1 MRATGAPRTSIT
13 TATYESPRRHCRMAN
28 TRLCHTSPTTG
39 RVAASTVSHQ
49 RSMEQS
55 SDCRSIHRHTHA
67 HAPPTLFTVLASL
80 FSSEHCSSG
89 SRMMSRRSF
98 HSCVK
103 RTRNMRSSDRNVSS
117 IRSRTSRNST
127 SKPQHHHSCRPQ
139 PGECCSTR
147 RPSRSSLVEL
157 PAVPPPVSASLHNHP
172 YDRRENVTSAKDIL
186 ALGATRSSGP
196 HHGRQSTVSI
206 QRKLWASFGTR
217 SSKHSPFSLIFT
229 LTLALMLPLALLN
242 SVAAVPLQGS
252 SHTAFRRRA
261 EDIGMLL
268 NKDGQTNAIAMN
280 ISSLPACAPGSMTG
294 FNGRRAEVNHD
305 GPIRIAG
312 INHGINPFWEGLRAG
327 ATDAANLTGVELD
340 WLTPRNGT
348 FSSQYMATQ
357 ITDAADSGQY
367 DGLFLTIP
375 NSEIASAVIQV
386 QREHPG
392 LPIVV
397 MNVGQQSAKQLNVLA
412 VLQNEIAAGEMIGN
426 ALLDKGAHD
435 FVCLS
440 AARNVQ
446 SLVDRCSGVL
456 KAFQNRGMKVPETI
470 ANSKTLIVG
479 PSDIDTEVTF
489 QTVMTYLDQHPTVD
503 SIVGL
508 SSVVVNLA
516 MNVSSNRTAAVVPGR
531 TGGLWIGTFDVNDLV
546 VSGIKSGAIAAA
558 ISQTPYLQGA
568 LPVLEL
574 YLQIATKQKL
584 AQDALWTGPALLDI
598 RNIEVEYAL
607 EQSSSFS
614 DFIRQKKTAVVLNQN
629 RPLEHTRWNEALGGL
644 VDAAALLG
652 FDTVSA
658 MSMAEVE
665 RLADQQGAGNGSVT
679 ALTVGATQYGPY
691 TGIQGVVV
699 SLADKQ
705 QYEQLLNNTV
715 IGPNLPV
722 LGLGTVSNWT
732 AVPERAVFLG
742 PGDNMTGSVFATQIL
757 SSGFAVPLCLV
768 EQDGPFW
775 QAQYC
780 TQLHALL
787 TQIYGV
793 AKVGHLEDM
802 MVAIPTN
809 ATDLTFNDTANSR
822 PTADAV
828 PGIPTPVNNPIL
840 RAFSPEAALAF
851 DSILCT
857 SLPLYAIVDKLYPYL
872 KKARAFAAAAAV
884 ATPASLDFPSAD
896 FPPSFS
902 KAVPDPT
909 TPGVFVIGM
918 SPKALYSMAHNQQVT
933 AIMDPQQYIQGFHAI
948 LSLTFRMMYPNRV
961 KIFNQFLS
969 TGPVPVNHACEP
981 GSFYSSDLGIGED
994 PTYMASLASAILA
1007 EGTNN
1012 YKTMLCVDANNKIKI
1027 QSMCTR
1033 CAAGKYSNETDAT
1046 QCLSCPSG
1054 YGTNGI
1060 GQQQCLVCTGD
1071 ICGPSSKMTVPM
1083 ILLAVLIP
1091 LAVVLAGTAA
1101 IVGFWVRRKKS
1112 INIKKLNDDSWQLD
1126 LAKLL
1131 HSGIGGDADAS
1142 SMGGRR
1148 SGGGGGGGGASGIIL
1163 PAIAVGSAPPPS
1175 YVMGRTSASTPSSGA
1190 VSRVNVAEIEE
1201 ISHPAAAIVRSASD
1215 PVHPA
1220 IARSATSSN
1229 LTKGHNQALS
1239 GSHCSFVM
1247 NRGSSVVGTWRSMP
1261 VYIKKIG
1268 SKKVVVNND
1277 LRKEIFNMRE
1287 LRHPKL
1293 VEFIGVCTAPPNICI
1308 VTEYVPK
1315 GTLASVLANMD
1326 HKFTWLFKFSFM
1338 QDLCRGMEFLH
1349 MSKIGF
1355 HGRLTSMNCL
1365 ISSRWELK
1373 IAGYGLD
1380 GLYASQKDAILP
1392 SSSLPQIHMPSLQ
1405 PSSGPRNVMRAWGA
1419 TDPERSSLEHHPHA
1433 HHHDH
1438 ETSQDMVDMEV
1449 AQKLMSLSNEEDLE
1463 HGTSTRTRKL
1473 SGMQNRSSYSS
1484 RYSTH
1489 TSPQN
1494 TTSNISS
1501 GTSDP
1506 TDHSGIDL
1514 DTDTLPLLWAAP
1526 ECLVLNKDDE
1536 FEAFGSQ
1543 RGDLYSAGVIFNEIL
1558 TRRLPYSDSFA
1569 DQGSILDL
1577 VREQDFR
1584 PTLMAEDDPSLLP
1597 EDRENI
1603 KQMNI
1608 LIHLCLSKEPT
1619 TRPHFTAI
1627 LARINDINPH
1637 KSSDFISSMAAMLEK
1652 YGNDMEE
1659 LVWDRTRNLQTRTV
1673 ELEEER
1679 ARTHRLVV
1687 DLQKAKEG
1695 AEAAATAKSNFLANM
1710 SHEIRTPMNAVI
1722 GMSRILLDSKLNPEL
1737 AECAETIESAGNQ
1750 LMTVIDDILDFSKIE
1765 SGNLKLERRLLDLS
1779 FVIESAVNLIGSQ
1792 AMSKNLSLVY
1802 EIDRNC
1808 PVEFMGDVTRIRQI
1822 LLNLMSNAVKFTK
1835 EGAIHLSVSV
1845 EPLQEVRFEP
1855 ESPPVETATTK
1866 SSTVASNGYKKRSSV
1881 ASGSSKGR
1889 RSTSR
1894 PNSMVSP
1901 VSTLPTAGKQGMP
1914 SLSQQPPSALAP
1926 VANGPEKAGALTGS
1940 TSMGRSSSGSLVA
1953 PVTKPVKLLF
1963 VVKDTGVGIPS
1974 DRFDK
1979 LFNSFSQVDESTTRE
1994 YGGTGLGL
2002 AISKRLSE
2010 MMGGSMWVE
2019 SVPSVGSTFSFN
2031 IVLDSPVDSR
2041 TYDQQFDLPK
2051 LTDKKVLVVNDTA
2064 MGREA
2069 WRKRA
2074 LSWNMSHI
2082 KILASDEVM
2091 PYLKSVT
2098 GSHGPHTEIPLH
2110 AKMDAMI
2117 VDSTLNGSVA
2127 KTPEGLLDIVSASAP
2142 KSDGT
2147 PHPAIPVIIFKLMKD
2162 PRLMAADATSYHG
2175 HARPDASRWSGERIL
2190 NSDMEDNISTSARS
2204 NTLGQDSQD
2213 RSTAYGN
2220 MYHHPSDSSASS
2232 LTLDKSP
2239 TYTAGMNG
2247 SRLAYNTGPGHLL
2260 TPHTQATFYEH
2271 SVSSMDHLSI
2281 AAPSPAASLNQAA
2294 SYFSSSDNEST
2305 PPVHDKSV
2313 RGPTKTSLSKSL
2325 GVFATPLY
2333 FSKPVRHSRVLQLLA
2348 EDPVMVEEDVDV
2360 EELLP
2365 VEDPA
2370 SELQL
2375 FINALQ
2381 NNATT
2386 TIPLHPPASLK
2397 SASSPEKAEQESLE
2411 SMTPK
2416 DALPPPL
2423 FMPSKEASDPPPAR
2437 SRATSGT
2444 RTELRYLE
2452 HQQPQPEP
2460 RSHLGGEGKHN
2471 TMETPV
2477 TRRPSFQKGLGF
2489 VTPKRKSV
2497 SAAGTPSSP
2506 PAGYTSPSLAAVAAA
2521 SSSTARKMAKVKVL
2535 VVDDNPVNLKVVS
2548 KMLARLGV
2556 EPDTANNGQE
2566 AVELIEKKTALLQLQ
2581 EEDEGEGEDEDKEGE
2596 SKRLPKKSLDVSL
2609 SLPLPLHRLS
2619 SEGNSIGERR
2629 GEGGMSGDM
2638 SDGSNNGIDSG
2649 ISLEG
2654 GGGSPSRSPA
2664 LSGLGMMVSNTDA
2677 AGSLPLSTSTTI
2689 LTNGSRTLSSKHV
2702 VPYDLIFLD
2711 VWMPKM
2717 NGLDASAYIRKN
2729 LSGDTPDRPYII
2741 AMTACVMPGDREKC
2755 IAAGM
2760 NDYISKPLRKEEL
2773 EQVLRVFTTRQE
2785 RFKA

>member
-1 MRATGAPRTSIT
+1 
-13 TATYESPRRHCRMAN
+13 
-28 TRLCHTSPTTG
+28 
-39 RVAASTVSHQ
+39 
-49 RSMEQS
+49 
-55 SDCRSIHRHTHA
+55 
-67 HAPPTLFTVLASL
+67 
-80 FSSEHCSSG
+80 
-89 SRMMSRRSF
+89 
-98 HSCVK
+98 
-103 RTRNMRSSDRNVSS
+103 
-117 IRSRTSRNST
+117 
-127 SKPQHHHSCRPQ
+127 
-139 PGECCSTR
+139 
-147 RPSRSSLVEL
+147 
-157 PAVPPPVSASLHNHP
+157 
-172 YDRRENVTSAKDIL
+172 
-186 ALGATRSSGP
+186 
-196 HHGRQSTVSI
+196 
-206 QRKLWASFGTR
+206 
-217 SSKHSPFSLIFT
+217 
-229 LTLALMLPLALLN
+229 
-242 SVAAVPLQGS
+242 
-252 SHTAFRRRA
+252 
-261 EDIGMLL
+261 
-268 NKDGQTNAIAMN
+268 MN
-280 ISSLPACAPGSMTG
+280 LSSLPACAPGSMTG
-294 FNGRRAEVNHD
+294 FNGRRSEMNHD

-312 INHGINPFWEGLRAG
+312 INHGTNPFWNGPHAG
-327 ATDAANLTGVELD
+327 ARDAANLTGVELS
-340 WLTPRNGT
+340 WLTPRNNT

-412 VLQNEIAAGEMIGN
+412 VLQDEIAAGEMIGN
-426 ALLDKGAHD
+426 ALLDKGARD

-456 KAFQNRGMKVPETI
+456 KAFQNRGIKVPETI

-479 PSDIDTEVTF
+479 PSDIDTQVNF
-489 QTVMTYLDQHPTVD
+489 QTVMTYLDLHPTVD

-508 SSVVVNLA
+508 SSVVTKLA
-516 MNVSSNRTAAVVPGR
+516 MNVSANRTAAVVPGR
-531 TGGLWIGTFDVNDLV
+531 TGSLWIGTFDVNDLV
-546 VSGIKSGAIAAA
+546 VTGIKSGAIAAA

-584 AQDALWTGPALLDI
+584 SEATLWTGPALLDI
-598 RNIEVEYAL
+598 HNIESEYAL
-607 EQSSSFS
+607 ERSSSFF
-614 DFIRQKKTAVVLNQN
+614 DFIRQKKTAVVLNRD

-658 MSMAEVE
+658 TSIAEVE
-665 RLADQQGAGNGSVT
+665 RLAGQQGSSNDAVT
-679 ALTVGATQYGPY
+679 ALADGTTQYGPY
-691 TGIQGVVV
+691 SGIQGVVV

-705 QYEQLLNNTV
+705 QYEELLSNKV
-715 IGPNLPV
+715 IGSNLTV
-722 LGLGTVSNWT
+722 LGLGTISNWT
-732 AVPERAVFLG
+732 AIPERAVFLG
-742 PGDNMTGSVFATQIL
+742 PGNSLIGSVFATQIL

-768 EQDGPFW
+768 EEDGPFW
-775 QAQYC
+775 QTQYC

-809 ATDLTFNDTANSR
+809 ASDLTFNDTANSHPNTSQR
-822 PTADAV
+822 GHAAT
-828 PGIPTPVNNPIL
+828 GIPTPANNPIL

-857 SLPLYAIVDKLYPYL
+857 SLPLYSIVDKLYPYL
-872 KKARAFAAAAAV
+872 KKTRAFAAAAAV
-884 ATPASLDFPSAD
+884 TTPTALDFSGTD

-909 TPGVFVIGM
+909 SPGVFVIGM

-948 LSLTFRMMYPNRV
+948 LSLTFRMMYPNRT
-961 KIFNQFLS
+961 KILNQVLS

-981 GSFYSSDLGIGED
+981 GSYYSSDLGRSED
-994 PTYMASLASAILA
+994 PGYMAYLASTVLA
-1007 EGTNN
+1007 EGTEN
-1012 YKTMLCVDANNKIKI
+1012 YRTMLCLDTNNQIKI

-1033 CAAGKYSNETDAT
+1033 CSVGKYSNATDAT
-1046 QCLSCPSG
+1046 ECLSCPSG
-1054 YGTNGI
+1054 YGTSGV

-1083 ILLAVLIP
+1083 ILLAVLVP

-1101 IVGFWVRRKKS
+1101 IVSFWVRRKKS

-1126 LAKLL
+1126 LGKLL
-1131 HSGIGGDADAS
+1131 YSGIGGESAAS
-1142 SMGGRR
+1142 HMGGGGRR
-1148 SGGGGGGGGASGIIL
+1148 SGGGSGASGIIL

-1175 YVMGRTSASTPSSGA
+1175 YVIGQTSASTPSSGT

-1201 ISHPAAAIVRSASD
+1201 IPHPPAVLVRSASD
-1215 PVHPA
+1215 PMQHA

-1229 LTKGHNQALS
+1229 HTKAHTQALS
-1239 GSHCSFVM
+1239 GSHCSFIM
-1247 NRGSSVVGTWRSMP
+1247 NRGSSAVGTWRSMP

-1308 VTEYVPK
+1308 VTEYVTK

-1373 IAGYGLD
+1373 ISGYGLD
-1380 GLYASQKDAILP
+1380 GLYSSQKDAITQ
-1392 SSSLPQIHMPSLQ
+1392 SSSLPQIPVASLQ
-1405 PSSGPRNVMRAWGA
+1405 PSSGPRNLVRTWSL
-1419 TDPERSSLEHHPHA
+1419 DPEHSSLEHHPHA
-1433 HHHDH
+1433 HHQSEFDH
-1438 ETSQDMVDMEV
+1438 EAPQDMVDLEV
-1449 AQKLMSLSNEEDLE
+1449 AQKHMYPDDGEDTEL
-1463 HGTSTRTRKL
+1463 GTSSRIRKL
-1473 SGMQNRSSYSS
+1473 SGMQHRSSYGSQYSS
-1484 RYSTH
+1484 NTP
-1489 TSPQN
+1489 PQN
-1494 TTSNISS
+1494 SASNIS
-1501 GTSDP
+1501 GLSDP
-1506 TDHSGIDL
+1506 IDHSGIDL
-1514 DTDTLPLLWAAP
+1514 GTDTLPLLWAAP
-1526 ECLVLNKDDE
+1526 ECLALNKDGE
-1536 FEAFGSQ
+1536 YEAFGSQ

-1569 DQGSILDL
+1569 DQPTILDL

-1584 PTLMAEDDPSLLP
+1584 PTLMDEDDPSLLP
-1597 EDRENI
+1597 EDSENI

-1679 ARTHRLVV
+1679 ARTNRLLV

-1779 FVIESAVNLIGSQ
+1779 FVMESAVNLIGSQ
-1792 AMSKNLSLVY
+1792 AVSKDLSLAY

-1835 EGAIHLSVSV
+1835 EGGIHISVVV
-1845 EPLQEVRFEP
+1845 EPLPEVRFEP
-1855 ESPPVETATTK
+1855 ESPLVDTATK
-1866 SSTVASNGYKKRSSV
+1866 SSTITSNGYRKRSSV
-1881 ASGSSKGR
+1881 ASGASKER
-1889 RSTSR
+1889 RSSSR
-1894 PNSMVSP
+1894 PNSMASP
-1901 VSTLPTAGKQGMP
+1901 TSTLPTVGKQGLP
-1914 SLSQQPPSALAP
+1914 SISQQPPSAQAP
-1926 VANGPEKAGALTGS
+1926 EASGQERTGALTGS
-1940 TSMGRSSSGSLVA
+1940 TSMGRSSSGSLAA

-2019 SVPSVGSTFSFN
+2019 SAPSVGSTFSFS

-2041 TYDQQFDLPK
+2041 TYDQQFQLPK
-2051 LTDKKVLVVNDTA
+2051 LADKKVVIVDDSA

-2074 LSWNMSHI
+2074 ASWNMSQV
-2082 KILASDEVM
+2082 KILSSEEVV
-2091 PYLKSVT
+2091 PYLKSDAGNHST
-2098 GSHGPHTEIPLH
+2098 LETPLH
-2110 AKMDAMI
+2110 SKMEALIME
-2117 VDSTLNGSVA
+2117 SNLNGSVS
-2127 KTPEGLLDIVSASAP
+2127 KTPEGLLDIMSTAAA

-2147 PHPAIPVIIFKLMKD
+2147 PRPAIPVIIFKNMRD
-2162 PRLMAADATSYHG
+2162 IRTVTADSTSYHG

-2190 NSDMEDNISTSARS
+2190 NSDMDDDISTSARS
-2204 NTLGQDSQD
+2204 NTQGQDSQE
-2213 RSTAYGN
+2213 RSSAFGN

-2232 LTLDKSP
+2232 LTLDKSS
-2239 TYTAGMNG
+2239 TYTAGPQG
-2247 SRLAYNTGPGHLL
+2247 SRLAYSTGPGHLL

-2271 SVSSMDHLSI
+2271 SVSSIDHLSI
-2281 AAPSPAASLNQAA
+2281 TAPSPAASLNQAA
-2294 SYFSSSDNEST
+2294 SYFSSSDNDST
-2305 PPVHDKSV
+2305 PPVQDKPV
-2313 RGPTKTSLSKSL
+2313 RGCTTSSNTQ
-2325 GVFATPLY
+2325 GVFANPVYL
-2333 FSKPVRHSRVLQLLA
+2333 SKPVRHSKVLQLLA
-2348 EDPVMVEEDVDV
+2348 EDSVMMELDV
-2360 EELLP
+2360 EELLS
-2365 VEDPA
+2365 VEDPT
-2370 SELQL
+2370 SGLL
-2375 FINALQ
+2375 HFINAIQ
-2381 NNATT
+2381 NNTPTA
-2386 TIPLHPPASLK
+2386 IPLQPPIPLK
-2397 SASSPEKAEQESLE
+2397 GSSPAKGEDESLV
-2411 SMTPK
+2411 STALK
-2416 DALPPPL
+2416 DPLAPL
-2423 FMPSKEASDPPPAR
+2423 FMPPKEASDPIPAR
-2437 SRATSGT
+2437 SRTTSGT

-2566 AVELIEKKTALLQLQ
+2566 AVELIEKKSALLRLQ
-2581 EEDEGEGEDEDKEGE
+2581 EDEKDDEQE
-2596 SKRLPKKSLDVSL
+2596 SSPEKSLDVSL
-2609 SLPLPLHRLS
+2609 PLPLPLHRLS
-2619 SEGNSIGERR
+2619 SEGSSIAGRR
-2629 GEGGMSGDM
+2629 REGGTCGDM
-2638 SDGSNNGIDSG
+2638 SDGSNGIDSG

-2654 GGGSPSRSPA
+2654 GVSPTRSPA
-2664 LSGLGMMVSNTDA
+2664 LSGLGMTALNNTDA
-2677 AGSLPLSTSTTI
+2677 TGPLPLSSTT
-2689 LTNGSRTLSSKHV
+2689 TTVSDASRVLRTRHV

-2773 EQVLRVFTTRQE
+2773 EQVLRAFTTRQE
-2785 RFKA
+2785 RYKA

>member
-1 MRATGAPRTSIT
+1 M
-13 TATYESPRRHCRMAN
+13 
-28 TRLCHTSPTTG
+28 
-39 RVAASTVSHQ
+39 
-49 RSMEQS
+49 
-55 SDCRSIHRHTHA
+55 
-67 HAPPTLFTVLASL
+67 
-80 FSSEHCSSG
+80 
-89 SRMMSRRSF
+89 
-98 HSCVK
+98 
-103 RTRNMRSSDRNVSS
+103 
-117 IRSRTSRNST
+117 
-127 SKPQHHHSCRPQ
+127 
-139 PGECCSTR
+139 
-147 RPSRSSLVEL
+147 
-157 PAVPPPVSASLHNHP
+157 
-172 YDRRENVTSAKDIL
+172 
-186 ALGATRSSGP
+186 
-196 HHGRQSTVSI
+196 
-206 QRKLWASFGTR
+206 
-217 SSKHSPFSLIFT
+217 
-229 LTLALMLPLALLN
+229 
-242 SVAAVPLQGS
+242 PLQGS
-252 SHTAFRRRA
+252 SNTDFRRRA
-261 EDIGMLL
+261 GEFGTFL
-268 NKDGQTNAIAMN
+268 NKDGHSNAVAMN
-280 ISSLPACAPGSMTG
+280 LSSLPACAPGSMTG
-294 FNGRRAEVNHD
+294 FNGRRSEVNHD

-312 INHGINPFWEGLRAG
+312 INHGVTPFWNGPRAG
-327 ATDAANLTGVELD
+327 ARDAANLTGVELD
-340 WLTPRNGT
+340 WFAPRNGT
-348 FSSQYMATQ
+348 FSSQYMAAQ

-367 DGLFLTIP
+367 DGLFLSIP

-412 VLQNEIAAGEMIGN
+412 VLQDEIAAGEMIGN
-426 ALLDKGAHD
+426 ALLDRGARD

-456 KAFQNRGMKVPETI
+456 KAFQSRGMKVPETI

-479 PSDIDTEVTF
+479 PTDIDTPVNF
-489 QTVMTYLDQHPTVD
+489 QTVMTYLDLHPTVN
-503 SIVGL
+503 SIVSL
-508 SSVVVNLA
+508 SSVVTKLA
-516 MNVSSNRTAAVVPGR
+516 MNVSSSRTAAEVPGR
-531 TGGLWIGTFDVNDLV
+531 TGSLWIGTFDVNDQV
-546 VSGIKSGAIAAA
+546 VAGIKSGAIAAV

-584 AQDALWTGPALLDI
+584 SEAALWTGPALLDI
-598 RNIEVEYAL
+598 RNIESEYAL
-607 EQSSSFS
+607 EQSSSFF
-614 DFIRQKKTAVVLNQN
+614 DFIRQKKTAVVLNRN

-658 MSMAEVE
+658 TSISEVE
-665 RLADQQGAGNGSVT
+665 RLAGQKAASNESVT
-679 ALTVGATQYGPY
+679 TSADSATQYGPY
-691 TGIQGVVV
+691 AGIQGVVV
-699 SLADKQ
+699 SLSDKQ
-705 QYEQLLNNTV
+705 QYEDLLSNTA
-715 IGPNLPV
+715 IGSNLPV

-742 PGDNMTGSVFATQIL
+742 PGNSLIGSVFATQIL

-768 EQDGPFW
+768 EEDGPFW
-775 QAQYC
+775 QTQYC

-809 ATDLTFNDTANSR
+809 ASDLTFNGTANSR
-822 PTADAV
+822 LNFGGRHTAHTV
-828 PGIPTPVNNPIL
+828 PGIPTPANNPIL
-840 RAFSPEAALAF
+840 QAFSPEAVLAF

-857 SLPLYAIVDKLYPYL
+857 SLPLYSIVDKLYPYL
-872 KKARAFAAAAAV
+872 KKARAFAAAAAT
-884 ATPASLDFPSAD
+884 TPTSLEFSGAD

-902 KAVPDPT
+902 KVVPDPT
-909 TPGVFVIGM
+909 SPGVFVIGM

-948 LSLTFRMMYPNRV
+948 LSLSFRMMYPNRT
-961 KIFNQFLS
+961 KILNQFLS
-969 TGPVPVNHACEP
+969 TGPVPVNRACEP
-981 GSFYSSDLGIGED
+981 GSYYSSDLGRSED
-994 PTYMASLASAILA
+994 PGYMAYLASTVLA
-1007 EGTNN
+1007 EGTEN
-1012 YKTMLCVDANNKIKI
+1012 YRTMLCMDANNHIKV

-1033 CAAGKYSNETDAT
+1033 CSVGKYSNETDAT

-1083 ILLAVLIP
+1083 ILLAVLVP

-1101 IVGFWVRRKKS
+1101 IVGFWIRRKKS

-1126 LAKLL
+1126 LGKLL
-1131 HSGIGGDADAS
+1131 HNGIGGDSAAS
-1142 SMGGRR
+1142 PMGGGGRR
-1148 SGGGGGGGGASGIIL
+1148 SGGGGSGGTSGIIL

-1175 YVMGRTSASTPSSGA
+1175 YITGQASSSTPASGA
-1190 VSRVNVAEIEE
+1190 VSRVNVAEVEE
-1201 ISHPAAAIVRSASD
+1201 LPHLPAVIVRSASD
-1215 PVHPA
+1215 PVQPDS
-1220 IARSATSSN
+1220 ARSATSSN
-1229 LTKGHNQALS
+1229 YTKAHNQGSS
-1239 GSHCSFVM
+1239 GSHSSLVM
-1247 NRGSSVVGTWRSMP
+1247 HRGSSAVGTWRSMP

-1293 VEFIGVCTAPPNICI
+1293 VEFIGVCTASPNICI

-1373 IAGYGLD
+1373 ISGYGLD
-1380 GLYASQKDAILP
+1380 GLYASQKDSITQ
-1392 SSSLPQIHMPSLQ
+1392 SSSLPQIPVTSLQ
-1405 PSSGPRNVMRAWGA
+1405 LSSGPRNFVRAWSTDQEHFTLEQPPHTHHQNGA
-1419 TDPERSSLEHHPHA
+1419 DYETPQDVTDL
-1433 HHHDH
+1433 
-1438 ETSQDMVDMEV
+1438 EV
-1449 AQKLMSLSNEEDLE
+1449 AQKSMSLGDGDDTELS
-1463 HGTSTRTRKL
+1463 TSSRLRKL
-1473 SGMQNRSSYSS
+1473 SGLQNRSSYGS
-1484 RYSTH
+1484 RFSFNTP
-1489 TSPQN
+1489 PQN
-1494 TTSNISS
+1494 NASNISGS
-1501 GTSDP
+1501 SDP
-1506 TDHSGIDL
+1506 TDHSGIDF

-1526 ECLVLNKDDE
+1526 ECLELNKDGE
-1536 FEAFGSQ
+1536 YEVFGSQ

-1558 TRRLPYSDSFA
+1558 TRRLPYSDSFT
-1569 DQGSILDL
+1569 DQPSILDL
-1577 VREQDFR
+1577 VKEQDFR
-1584 PTLMAEDDPSLLP
+1584 PTLMDEDDPSLLP

-1679 ARTHRLVV
+1679 ARTHRLLV

-1779 FVIESAVNLIGSQ
+1779 FVMESAVNLIGSQ
-1792 AMSKNLSLVY
+1792 AMAKNLSLVY

-1808 PVEFMGDVTRIRQI
+1808 PVEYMGDVTRIRQI

-1835 EGAIHLSVSV
+1835 EGGIHLSVAV
-1845 EPLQEVRFEP
+1845 EPLPEVRFEP
-1855 ESPPVETATTK
+1855 ESPVVDTVTK
-1866 SSTVASNGYKKRSSV
+1866 SSTITSSGRKKRSSV
-1881 ASGSSKGR
+1881 ATVSSKER
-1889 RSTSR
+1889 RTSSR

-1901 VSTLPTAGKQGMP
+1901 TTTLPIAGKQGLQSISP
-1914 SLSQQPPSALAP
+1914 QPPSAQAQE
-1926 VANGPEKAGALTGS
+1926 ASGQEKAGTLTGS
-1940 TSMGRSSSGSLVA
+1940 TSMDRSSSGSLVA
-1953 PVTKPVKLLF
+1953 PLTKPVKLLF

-2019 SVPSVGSTFSFN
+2019 SAPSVGSTFSFN

-2041 TYDQQFDLPK
+2041 TYDQQFQLPK
-2051 LTDKKVLVVNDTA
+2051 LADKKVVIVDDSA
-2064 MGREA
+2064 MGRED
-2069 WRKRA
+2069 WRKRT
-2074 LSWNMSHI
+2074 LSWNMGQV
-2082 KILASDEVM
+2082 KILTSEEVV
-2091 PYLKSVT
+2091 PYLTSDAGYPGAAETLFHSKVEALIVESNLTESV
-2098 GSHGPHTEIPLH
+2098 S
-2110 AKMDAMI
+2110 
-2117 VDSTLNGSVA
+2117 
-2127 KTPEGLLDIVSASAP
+2127 KTPEGLLDIVSTATS

-2147 PHPAIPVIIFKLMKD
+2147 PRPAIPVIIFKNMRD
-2162 PRLMAADATSYHG
+2162 IRTVTTDSTSYHG

-2190 NSDMEDNISTSARS
+2190 NSDMDDDTSTSARS
-2204 NTLGQDSQD
+2204 NTRGQDGQD
-2213 RSTAYGN
+2213 RPSAFGN
-2220 MYHHPSDSSASS
+2220 LYHHPSDSSASS
-2232 LTLDKSP
+2232 LTLDKSSS
-2239 TYTAGMNG
+2239 YTAGPQG
-2247 SRLAYNTGPGHLL
+2247 SRSAYSAGPGHLL

-2271 SVSSMDHLSI
+2271 SISSIDHLSI
-2281 AAPSPAASLNQAA
+2281 TAPSPAASLNQAA
-2294 SYFSSSDNEST
+2294 SYFSSSDNDST
-2305 PPVHDKSV
+2305 PPAQDKPV
-2313 RGPTKTSLSKSL
+2313 RELAMSSHKH
-2325 GVFATPLY
+2325 GVFAKPVYL
-2333 FSKPVRHSRVLQLLA
+2333 SKPVRHSKVLQLLA
-2348 EDPVMVEEDVDV
+2348 EDPVMMELDM

-2365 VEDPA
+2365 AEDPT
-2370 SELQL
+2370 SGLFH
-2375 FINALQ
+2375 FINAIQ
-2381 NNATT
+2381 NNTST
-2386 TIPLHPPASLK
+2386 TIPLHPPTPLKGASPAK
-2397 SASSPEKAEQESLE
+2397 NELE
-2411 SMTPK
+2411 SPIPIALK
-2416 DALPPPL
+2416 DPLTPL
-2423 FMPSKEASDPPPAR
+2423 FMPPKESSEPTPAR
-2437 SRATSGT
+2437 SRTTSGT

-2452 HQQPQPEP
+2452 NQQPQPEP

-2566 AVELIEKKTALLQLQ
+2566 AVELIEKKTALLRLQ
-2581 EEDEGEGEDEDKEGE
+2581 EEEEGEGEQERSAE
-2596 SKRLPKKSLDVSL
+2596 KSLDVSL
-2609 SLPLPLHRLS
+2609 PLPLPLHRLS
-2619 SEGNSIGERR
+2619 SERGSIVGKRR
-2629 GEGGMSGDM
+2629 EGGGVNGDM
-2638 SDGSNNGIDSG
+2638 SDGSNGIDSG
-2649 ISLEG
+2649 ISFE
-2654 GGGSPSRSPA
+2654 GGGSPNRSPD
-2664 LSGLGMMVSNTDA
+2664 LSGLGMTTLNNNSA
-2677 AGSLPLSTSTTI
+2677 AIEPLPLSSTTTT
-2689 LTNGSRTLSSKHV
+2689 LSDGSRASRTKHV

-2755 IAAGM
+2755 ISAGM

-2785 RFKA
+2785 RQRA

>member
-1 MRATGAPRTSIT
+1 
-13 TATYESPRRHCRMAN
+13 
-28 TRLCHTSPTTG
+28 
-39 RVAASTVSHQ
+39 
-49 RSMEQS
+49 
-55 SDCRSIHRHTHA
+55 
-67 HAPPTLFTVLASL
+67 
-80 FSSEHCSSG
+80 
-89 SRMMSRRSF
+89 
-98 HSCVK
+98 
-103 RTRNMRSSDRNVSS
+103 
-117 IRSRTSRNST
+117 
-127 SKPQHHHSCRPQ
+127 
-139 PGECCSTR
+139 
-147 RPSRSSLVEL
+147 
-157 PAVPPPVSASLHNHP
+157 
-172 YDRRENVTSAKDIL
+172 
-186 ALGATRSSGP
+186 
-196 HHGRQSTVSI
+196 
-206 QRKLWASFGTR
+206 
-217 SSKHSPFSLIFT
+217 
-229 LTLALMLPLALLN
+229 
-242 SVAAVPLQGS
+242 
-252 SHTAFRRRA
+252 
-261 EDIGMLL
+261 
-268 NKDGQTNAIAMN
+268 
-280 ISSLPACAPGSMTG
+280 
-294 FNGRRAEVNHD
+294 
-305 GPIRIAG
+305 
-312 INHGINPFWEGLRAG
+312 
-327 ATDAANLTGVELD
+327 
-340 WLTPRNGT
+340 
-348 FSSQYMATQ
+348 MATQ

-367 DGLFLTIP
+367 DGLVLTIP

-392 LPIVV
+392 LPMVV

-412 VLQNEIAAGEMIGN
+412 VLQDEIAAGEMIGN
-426 ALLDKGAHD
+426 ALLDKGARD

-440 AARNVQ
+440 AIRNVQ

-456 KAFQNRGMKVPETI
+456 KAFQSRGMKVPETI

-479 PSDIDTEVTF
+479 PTDFDSQVNF
-489 QTVMTYLDQHPTVD
+489 QTVMTYLDLHPTVD
-503 SIVGL
+503 SIVAL
-508 SSVVVNLA
+508 ASVTTKLA
-516 MNVSSNRTAAVVPGR
+516 VNVSSNRTAANVPGR
-531 TGGLWIGTFDVNDLV
+531 LGSLWVGTFDVNEIV

-574 YLQIATKQKL
+574 YLQVSTKQKL
-584 AQDALWTGPALLDI
+584 AQDTLWTGPVLLDS
-598 RNIEVEYAL
+598 RNIEAEFAL
-607 EQSSSFS
+607 ERSSSFS
-614 DFIRQKKTAVVLNQN
+614 DFVRQKKTAVVLNRN
-629 RPLEHTRWNEALGGL
+629 RSLEHTRWNEAIGGL
-644 VDAAALLG
+644 VDAAGLLG

-658 MSMAEVE
+658 TSMAEVE
-665 RLADQQGAGNGSVT
+665 RLVGQKGSSSDSVT
-679 ALTVGATQYGPY
+679 TVADGANHYGPY

-705 QYEQLLNNTV
+705 QYEELLNNTV
-715 IGPNLPV
+715 IGHNVPV

-742 PGDNMTGSVFATQIL
+742 PGNILIGSVFATQIL

-768 EQDGPFW
+768 EEDGPFW
-775 QAQYC
+775 QTQYC

-802 MVAIPTN
+802 MVAISTN
-809 ATDLTFNDTANSR
+809 ASDIMFNDTASSYLSFGSR
-822 PTADAV
+822 ARAHTPSE
-828 PGIPTPVNNPIL
+828 IPTPANNPIL

-857 SLPLYAIVDKLYPYL
+857 SLPLYSIVDKLYPYL
-872 KKARAFAAAAAV
+872 KKARAFAAATV
-884 ATPASLDFPSAD
+884 ATSTSLEFSGTD
-896 FPPSFS
+896 FPPAFS

-909 TPGVFVIGM
+909 SPGVFVIGM

-933 AIMDPQQYIQGFHAI
+933 AIMDPQEYIQGYHAI
-948 LSLTFRMMYPNRV
+948 LSLTFRMMYPNRA
-961 KIFNQFLS
+961 KILSQFLS

-981 GSFYSSDLGIGED
+981 GSYYSSDLGSSED
-994 PTYMASLASAILA
+994 PEYMAYLA
-1007 EGTNN
+1007 EAVMAKGSEN
-1012 YKTMLCVDANNKIKI
+1012 YRTMLCMDSNNQIKL

-1033 CAAGKYSNETDAT
+1033 CAVGKYSNETDAT
-1046 QCLSCPSG
+1046 QCQSCPSG
-1054 YGTNGI
+1054 YGTDGV

-1071 ICGPSSKMTVPM
+1071 MCGASSKMTVPM

-1091 LAVVLAGTAA
+1091 LAVALAATAA
-1101 IVGFWVRRKKS
+1101 IVCFWLRRKKS
-1112 INIKKLNDDSWQLD
+1112 ITIKKLNDDSWQLD
-1126 LAKLL
+1126 LGKLL
-1131 HSGIGGDADAS
+1131 YSGIGGEPDPS
-1142 SMGGRR
+1142 HMGGGGRR
-1148 SGGGGGGGGASGIIL
+1148 NGGGSGASGVIL

-1175 YVMGRTSASTPSSGA
+1175 YVMGQTSSSTPASGTG
-1190 VSRVNVAEIEE
+1190 SRVNVAEIEE
-1201 ISHPAAAIVRSASD
+1201 LPHPPPVIVRSASD
-1215 PVHPA
+1215 PIQPV
-1220 IARSATSSN
+1220 IARSTTSSN
-1229 LTKGHNQALS
+1229 HTKAHNQALS
-1239 GSHCSFVM
+1239 SSHCSFVM
-1247 NRGSSVVGTWRSMP
+1247 NRGSSAVGTWRSMP

-1268 SKKVVVNND
+1268 SKKVAVNSD

-1293 VEFIGVCTAPPNICI
+1293 VEFIGVCTAAPNICI

-1380 GLYASQKDAILP
+1380 GLYLSQKDTITQ
-1392 SSSLPQIHMPSLQ
+1392 SSSLPQIHVTTAQPSL
-1405 PSSGPRNVMRAWGA
+1405 GPRNLIRAWSA
-1419 TDPERSSLEHHPHA
+1419 DPEHSSLEHHPHT
-1433 HHHDH
+1433 HHQSGLDH
-1438 ETSQDMVDMEV
+1438 ETPQDVADMEV
-1449 AQKLMSLSNEEDLE
+1449 AQKRLSLGDEEDTEL
-1463 HGTSTRTRKL
+1463 SASSKMRKL
-1473 SGMQNRSSYSS
+1473 AGMPNRSSYGSHYSS
-1484 RYSTH
+1484 S
-1489 TSPQN
+1489 SLPQN
-1494 TTSNISS
+1494 TVSNIS
-1501 GTSDP
+1501 GNSDP
-1506 TDHSGIDL
+1506 TEHSGIDI
-1514 DTDTLPLLWAAP
+1514 DTDALPLLWAAP
-1526 ECLVLNKDDE
+1526 ECLMLNEDGE
-1536 FEAFGSQ
+1536 YEAVGSQ
-1543 RGDLYSAGVIFNEIL
+1543 RGDLYS
-1558 TRRLPYSDSFA
+1558 DSFA
-1569 DQGSILDL
+1569 DQPSILDL
-1577 VREQDFR
+1577 VREQDLR
-1584 PTLMAEDDPSLLP
+1584 PTLMDEDDPSLLP

-1619 TRPHFTAI
+1619 TRPHFTSI

-1659 LVWDRTRNLQTRTV
+1659 LVRDRTRNLQTRTV

-1679 ARTHRLVV
+1679 ARTHRLLV

-1779 FVIESAVNLIGSQ
+1779 FVMESAVNLIGSQ

-1835 EGAIHLSVSV
+1835 EGCIHLSVAV

-1855 ESPPVETATTK
+1855 ESTLVDEAGKTT
-1866 SSTVASNGYKKRSSV
+1866 TVASHGFKKRSSL
-1881 ASGSSKGR
+1881 ASESSQGR
-1889 RSTSR
+1889 RASNHSDSIVSQTSTSPAVR
-1894 PNSMVSP
+1894 
-1901 VSTLPTAGKQGMP
+1901 KP
-1914 SLSQQPPSALAP
+1914 SVPSISQQLTSAQASETS
-1926 VANGPEKAGALTGS
+1926 GQEKAGALTGS
-1940 TSMGRSSSGSLVA
+1940 ASLGRSSSGSLVA
-1953 PVTKPVKLLF
+1953 PLTKPVKLLF

-2019 SVPSVGSTFSFN
+2019 SAPSVGSTFSFN

-2041 TYDQQFDLPK
+2041 TYDQQFQLPK
-2051 LTDKKVLVVNDTA
+2051 LADKKVVIVDDSA

-2074 LSWNMSHI
+2074 ASWNMNKV
-2082 KILASDEVM
+2082 KILASEEVVS
-2091 PYLKSVT
+2091 YLKSDA
-2098 GSHGPHTEIPLH
+2098 GSLGTPEDPLH
-2110 AKMDAMI
+2110 SKVETLI
-2117 VDSTLNGSVA
+2117 VESNLNGTVSR
-2127 KTPEGLLDIVSASAP
+2127 TPEELLDIISTAAS
-2142 KSDGT
+2142 KSDET
-2147 PHPAIPVIIFKLMKD
+2147 PRPAIPVIIFKNMRD
-2162 PRLMAADATSYHG
+2162 IRTAGVDSTSYHG

-2190 NSDMEDNISTSARS
+2190 SSDMDDDVSTGARS
-2204 NTLGQDSQD
+2204 NMHGQDLQEHCSEF
-2213 RSTAYGN
+2213 GN

-2232 LTLDKSP
+2232 LTLDKSSV
-2239 TYTAGMNG
+2239 YAAGPQG
-2247 SRLAYNTGPGHLL
+2247 SRPAYSNGPGHLL

-2271 SVSSMDHLSI
+2271 SISSMDHLSTK
-2281 AAPSPAASLNQAA
+2281 ALSPAASLNQPT

-2305 PPVHDKSV
+2305 PPVQDK
-2313 RGPTKTSLSKSL
+2313 PTREFTKLSNTH
-2325 GVFATPLY
+2325 GVFANPVYL
-2333 FSKPVRHSRVLQLLA
+2333 SKPVRHSKVLQLLA
-2348 EDPVMVEEDVDV
+2348 EDPVMMEMEL

-2365 VEDPA
+2365 ADD
-2370 SELQL
+2370 SHSGLQL
-2375 FINALQ
+2375 FINAIQ
-2381 NNATT
+2381 NNSSAS
-2386 TIPLHPPASLK
+2386 IPLQAPTPIKGASLAK
-2397 SASSPEKAEQESLE
+2397 GEYESVV
-2411 SMTPK
+2411 SVAPK
-2416 DALPPPL
+2416 DPLVPP
-2423 FMPSKEASDPPPAR
+2423 FMPPKELSDPTMLR
-2437 SRATSGT
+2437 SRTTSGS

-2452 HQQPQPEP
+2452 NQQPQPDP
-2460 RSHLGGEGKHN
+2460 RSHLNGEGKHN

-2477 TRRPSFQKGLGF
+2477 TRRPPFQKGLGF
-2489 VTPKRKSV
+2489 ITPKRKSV

-2521 SSSTARKMAKVKVL
+2521 SSSTARKMAKMKVL

-2556 EPDTANNGQE
+2556 EPDIANNGQE

-2581 EEDEGEGEDEDKEGE
+2581 EEGEDEQECSPE
-2596 SKRLPKKSLDVSL
+2596 KSLDVSL

-2619 SEGNSIGERR
+2619 SEGSFVGGR
-2629 GEGGMSGDM
+2629 GGTSGHT
-2638 SDGSNNGIDSG
+2638 SDGSNGVDSG
-2649 ISLEG
+2649 ICFQ
-2654 GGGSPSRSPA
+2654 GGGSLTRSPA
-2664 LSGLGMMVSNTDA
+2664 LSGLGLSAPNTDA
-2677 AGSLPLSTSTTI
+2677 AEPLPLSTAT
-2689 LTNGSRTLSSKHV
+2689 TLSDTSRALKAKHML
-2702 VPYDLIFLD
+2702 PYDLIFLD

-2785 RFKA
+2785 AHRA